1 VRIKLEGKVPQLLL
15 MIVEARVLVKLCLC
29 ETLVQACQLDKLQSI
44 LVPDITQ
51 LLDPNSS
58 NVLDICPTKRML

>member
-1 VRIKLEGKVPQLLL
+1 VRIIREGKVPQLLL
-15 MIVEARVLVKLCLC
+15 MFVEAGVLVKFCLC

-51 LLDPNSS
+51 LLDPNIS